1 MNALLQNDSQNNRND
16 IGALRA
22 TAAEKVAEHNVYQR
36 RFAEQ
41 TQMREKAID
50 GRKVVEE
57 VTAISQACARK
68 VQDRLG
74 LTVGGLVT
82 ECLKSILPEEDVSF
96 IPIFETKR
104 NQTECDFV
112 LVDKHANRYDPMKCN
127 GGGIWDIIAFAL
139 RVCVLLLES
148 DPHRNV
154 LILDEPFKFLH
165 GKEQQERA
173 FEVLMKIASKV
184 KTQIIVITQDGLTDE
199 RAVSYS
205 VTKGTDKKSIV
216 KETE

>member
-1 MNALLQNDSQNNRND
+1 MINLDTLKQ
-16 IGALRA
+16 
-22 TAAEKVAEHNVYQR
+22 TAAEKIAEHYVYQR
-36 RFAEQ
+36 RFNEQ

-50 GRKVVEE
+50 GRKVIEE

-82 ECLKSILPEEDVSF
+82 ECLKGIIPGFAMSF
-96 IPIFETKR
+96 VPVFETRR

-112 LVDKHANRYDPMKCN
+112 LVDAKANRYDPMKCN
-127 GGGIWDIIAFAL
+127 GGGVCDIIAFAL

-148 DPHRNV
+148 KPHRNI

-165 GKEQQERA
+165 GNVQQERA
-173 FEVLMKIASKV
+173 FEVLMKLADRLNM
-184 KTQIIVITQDGLTDE
+184 QIVVVNQGSLADE
-199 RAVSYS
+199 RARSYGIVLS
-205 VTKGTDKKSIV
+205 DGKSNVT
-216 KETE
+216 EPL